1 MRLSIC
7 NFFFL
12 LWNLR
17 SVSLGKNSVYLHKY
31 SALGLRNDHIDV
43 NSSEEADFCRDN
55 ETVGTSDFLGQ
66 RQENR
71 WGWRKKDIPGPAPGE
86 AYVSRTGVS
95 RWPVLLYSPG
105 VK

>member
-55 ETVGTSDFLGQ
+55 EMVGTSDFLGQ
-66 RQENR
+66 ET
-71 WGWRKKDIPGPAPGE
+71 RKQAGLE
-86 AYVSRTGVS
+86 EERHSRAS
-95 RWPVLLYSPG
+95 AR
-105 VK
+105 

>member
-7 NFFFL
+7 DFFFL

-17 SVSLGKNSVYLHKY
+17 SVSLGKNSVYLHKC
-31 SALGLRNDHIDV
+31 SALGLRNDHVDV
-43 NSSEEADFCRDN
+43 NSSEEADFGRDN

-66 RQENR
+66 ETRKQE
-71 WGWRKKDIPGPAPGE
+71 GLEEDIPGPAPGE
-86 AYVSRTGVS
+86 AYVSHTGVS
-95 RWPVLLYSPG
+95 RWPVSLYSPG